1 MGKQQRISS
10 SRTTKDAE
18 RNLNASLKTEQLFTS
33 KHSVAINRTSVS
45 DRRAETYTGR
55 VGYCETIT
63 KTSLL
68 SVASSITPIVRRSR
82 QTHTRPML
90 YALLCGRGQHNMAIR
105 AQFSQTDRAMHSVS
119 IYCCC

>member
-45 DRRAETYTGR
+45 TEGPKRMLAVWGTAKQLQRRRYF
-55 VGYCETIT
+55 
-63 KTSLL
+63 LL
-68 SVASSITPIVRRSR
+68 PVA
-82 QTHTRPML
+82 
-90 YALLCGRGQHNMAIR
+90 
-105 AQFSQTDRAMHSVS
+105 
-119 IYCCC
+119 